1 MSVSPISQPYGPENV
16 ISGVA
21 RPERW
26 TNCWLSDPLAP
37 FPQWLEL
44 DFGRTATFDTVYLT
58 FDTYLS
64 RRRIPKTPYQNP
76 ECVRDYELSV
86 WQDGEW
92 ACLLQVEGNLHR
104 RRVHR
109 LDTTMA
115 PRLRITVLATNGDSS
130 ARIYE
135 VRVYQERGLV

>member
-1 MSVSPISQPYGPENV
+1 MRVTPSCEPYGPQNV

-21 RPERW
+21 RPECW
-26 TNCWLSDPLAP
+26 TNLWVSDPGQP

-44 DFGRTATFDTVYLT
+44 DFGRQVAFDTIYLT

-64 RRRIPKTPYQNP
+64 KRQVGRTPWRNP

-86 WQDGEW
+86 WQDGRW
-92 ACLLQVEGNLHR
+92 RSLLQVEGNLHR

-109 LDTTMA
+109 LDATMA
-115 PRLRITVLATNGDSS
+115 SRLRVTVLATNGDRS

-135 VRVYQERGLV
+135 VRVYREQDS